1 MTHPRG
7 KLKPFALTLLILVFG
22 LLGHAQAVDYWSGG
36 VGAESRADAPS
47 GHNTHFEFF
56 ERNGSYLTGLEVRIS
71 EVDGGNVLLDTDHV
85 GPWLRVDLPDGYYRI
100 EATRPS
106 NGEVQRVRFEVT
118 NSRTE
123 GLMGLRYME

>member
-1 MTHPRG
+1 MTHTRG
-7 KLKPFALTLLILVFG
+7 KLKPFALSLVILVFS
-22 LLGHAQAVDYWSGG
+22 LLGHAQAVDYWTGG
-36 VGAESRADAPS
+36 VGAEARADAPS
-47 GHNTHFEFF
+47 GFNTHFEFF
-56 ERNGSYLTGLEVRIS
+56 QRDGSYLTGLDVTIS
-71 EVDGGNVLLDTDHV
+71 EIDGGSVLLDTDSA

-118 NSRTE
+118 NGRTE